1 MLELTI
7 KESPYKSD
15 KDKDGFE
22 IVAYF
27 GSGEG
32 DFYYIK
38 SKSDA
43 SINGIDDHYVLF
55 DDKTNLTF
63 HGNPC
68 KVINGKRLLNN
79 LIRKYYGLDHL
90 SYYKERNKSEVPKP
104 GDLIEWKSQL
114 YIAEESNDFDC
125 FNCDLFSY
133 TVHDNDRSVKCNSVF
148 CNPLYRKDK
157 KSIVWKKVLPL
168 TDSSKKGYFLDKNAL
183 VQYYKG
189 GVKVNSISTY
199 GNLRVAR
206 LFVRRWRSLIIG
218 ADKKSFSQVRQG
230 KLHLDSDDLVAMY
243 NGEYVSVESIK
254 VTLRLRSGELVS
266 DVPIS
271 NVDLKNDKEKYDIL
285 KSINELE
292 KKLKNK

>member
-1 MLELTI
+1 MIELII
-7 KESPYKSD
+7 KECPYKSN
-15 KDKDGFE
+15 KDTDALG

-27 GSGEG
+27 GPGV
-32 DFYYIK
+32 
-38 SKSDA
+38 
-43 SINGIDDHYVLF
+43 DDHYHIEGKSGESINKAL
-55 DDKTNLTF
+55 DDSVIVDEKMNVYF
-63 HGNPC
+63 HGNLC
-68 KVINGKRLLNN
+68 KVIKGRRLLN
-79 LIRKYYGLDHL
+79 RFVKKYYGLEHI

-157 KSIVWKKVLPL
+157 KSIIWKKVLPL